1 MIFFFLF
8 STFYAYILI
17 NYNVN
22 NCFPKFKAFKI
33 IRKGV
38 QLCPTTFEGG
48 VQICP
53 IGLNPIFISVDHD
66 QYQAAGQMH
75 NFTKL

>member
-1 MIFFFLF
+1 MRQYYEQIFYNMKHHTKFCLQKVGVTAVF
-8 STFYAYILI
+8 SI
-17 NYNVN
+17 N
-22 NCFPKFKAFKI
+22 
-33 IRKGV
+33 
-38 QLCPTTFEGG
+38 ESG

-53 IGLNPIFISVDHD
+53 VGLNPIFISVDHD